1 MELGTAPPSGRTV
14 VVIGASGSLGRRV
27 VALVAADP
35 EVGRV
40 VTVEAAVPPDD
51 AEVKSALA
59 NADVVLHLGDAE
71 ELAADGLPQ
80 PDVAGVRSML
90 DAAAAHL
97 VPRLVVLS
105 SAVVYGAWPNNP
117 VPLTEEAPLRPE
129 PGYEYAAARAEV
141 ERLVLDWRRDHP
153 DARAAVLRATV
164 SVDAASAAWFALS
177 PWTAKAL
184 RVSGSG
190 RPSQFLHLDD
200 LAAAI
205 DHARHVGL
213 DGAYNVAPDGWLSSD
228 ALAELAGPVGRV
240 HLPAGWLPRLRS
252 LRTRIGFAG
261 PPAGTSYTEDSWVVA
276 NDRLRATGWE
286 PTLHSDEVYVEA
298 DPGGPLASM
307 SPRRRQE
314 LSLAGVALAL
324 VSAVGG
330 AVWLVRRRRRTRER
344 GA

>member
-1 MELGTAPPSGRTV
+1 MEQERTTVAVRTA
-14 VVIGASGSLGRRV
+14 VVIGAAGSLGRRV

-40 VTVEAAVPPDD
+40 VTVEAAAPPDD
-51 AEVKSALA
+51 AEVKTALSH
-59 NADVVLHLGDAE
+59 ADVVVHLGYAD
-71 ELAADGLPQ
+71 ELAPDGLPG
-80 PDVAGVRSML
+80 PDVAGVRTML

-97 VPRLVVLS
+97 VPHLVVLS

-117 VPLTEEAPLRPE
+117 VPLTEDAPQRPE
-129 PGYEYAAARAEV
+129 PGYEYAAARTEV

-153 DARAAVLRATV
+153 DARVAMLRAAV
-164 SVDAASAAWFALS
+164 SVDAASAGWLALS
-177 PWTAKAL
+177 PWSAKAL

-200 LAAAI
+200 LAAAV
-205 DHARHVGL
+205 DHARREQL
-213 DGAYNVAPDGWLSSD
+213 DGEYNVAPDGWLSSD
-228 ALAELAGPVGRV
+228 ALAELAGPVGRL

-252 LRTRIGFAG
+252 LRVRLGLAG

-286 PTLHSDEVYVEA
+286 PTLRNDEVYVEA

-324 VSAVGG
+324 GGVVGG
-330 AVWLVRRRRRTRER
+330 AIWLVRRRRRAPRES
-344 GA
+344 